1 MKENDQT
8 INFMQYNLYNL
19 YNYINAPKNKTF
31 LSI

>member
-8 INFMQYNLYNL
+8 INFMQYNL